1 MVFFLFKLSFSHCL
15 CQLAFCF
22 FLAPLLC
29 HLSRLADYLSFKF
42 VEFSQLRVMF
52 SIFSVSFPCD
62 LRRLLVFSIFFFSP
76 VNCTIDNCQVFY
88 FLNFFPQSSHQ
99 IICILLAFP
108 SYLSC
113 FLFSQFLSS
122 VISADYSCCIERHC
136 CENCKCS
143 SDLLWHLNFLSPD
156 YFVFRILSL
165 CEVFHIFKTHILGI
179 MQKIIHAA
187 PGRLNKG

>member
-1 MVFFLFKLSFSHCL
+1 MSTCTLYFISSSPLSSQQIICILNLLNFPNFLL
-15 CQLAFCF
+15 
-22 FLAPLLC
+22 
-29 HLSRLADYLSFKF
+29 
-42 VEFSQLRVMF
+42 VMF

-62 LRRLLVFSIFFFSP
+62 LRRLLLFPIFFFLP
-76 VNCTIDNCQVFY
+76 VDCTIDNCQVFY
-88 FLNFFPQSSHQ
+88 FFNFFPLSSNQ
-99 IICILLAFP
+99 ISCNLLVFP

-179 MQKIIHAA
+179 MQNFFTCCAWQTQQRPIIDNSNFE
-187 PGRLNKG
+187 RL